1 LTHKLQQ
8 ALDLGC
14 NGVVMES
21 QLAQGTMVQAIRAV
35 IGGGAYAGV
44 LGVNTLRATSS
55 ELLQLSCR

>member
-1 LTHKLQQ
+1 M
-8 ALDLGC
+8 GC